1 MMEDPINTI
10 ANSEVVFF
18 RLEVDVSRSI
28 LKGFPDDLI
37 DELCEKTDKGLILKE
52 NHTFTSPSGAAM
64 FGIGRNTNG
73 WTKWKNKEG
82 KTLDEV
88 IRAF

>member
-1 MMEDPINTI
+1 
-10 ANSEVVFF
+10 
-18 RLEVDVSRSI
+18 
-28 LKGFPDDLI
+28 
-37 DELCEKTDKGLILKE
+37 
-52 NHTFTSPSGAAM
+52 M